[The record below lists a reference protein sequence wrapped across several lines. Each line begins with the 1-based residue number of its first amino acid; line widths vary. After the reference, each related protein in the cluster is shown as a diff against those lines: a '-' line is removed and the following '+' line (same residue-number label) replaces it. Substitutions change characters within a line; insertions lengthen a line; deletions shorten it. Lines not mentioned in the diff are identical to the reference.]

1 MKHVFLFEV
10 SVVAGCFRHFLIT
23 LGRRGTAA
31 KIGGAGVGFFWEGVM
46 QKQGVHF
53 PEMEKTRFGR
63 LEHLKTRMDGF
74 CCTRDEG
81 GLSAPRGK
89 VVRLQGSR
97 ALSG

>member
-1 MKHVFLFEV
+1 
-10 SVVAGCFRHFLIT
+10 
-23 LGRRGTAA
+23 
-31 KIGGAGVGFFWEGVM
+31 M

-89 VVRLQGSR
+89 VVRLQGSW